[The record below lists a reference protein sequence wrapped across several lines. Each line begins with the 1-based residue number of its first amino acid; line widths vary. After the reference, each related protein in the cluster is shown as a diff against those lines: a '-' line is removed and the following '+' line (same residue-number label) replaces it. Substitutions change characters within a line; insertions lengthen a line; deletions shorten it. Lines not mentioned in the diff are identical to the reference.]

1 MKLLKPYLQ
10 LLAVVVIGTMAGC
23 TTATTKSADVSDRV
37 RASLDQAGLVDVTVR
52 QDRDLGVVTL
62 GGKVATDGDK
72 MNAQSL
78 AQSIAGSQVVKNEI
92 AVIAPDNAKDDRQ
105 VNSDL
110 DDGIES
116 NLNAALIQN
125 KLHESVK
132 FSVKNHVVTLTGEA
146 DTQSTRDRATK
157 IAAAVP
163 NVHQVV
169 NEMQVKNQ
177 KASSTK

>member
-10 LLAVVVIGTMAGC
+10 VLAVVVIGTMAAC
-23 TTATTKSADVSDRV
+23 TTATTRSADVSDSI
-37 RASLDQAGLVDVTVR
+37 RASLERAGFVEVTVS
-52 QDRDLGVVTL
+52 QDRSLGVVTL
-62 GGKVATDGDK
+62 VGKVATDGDK

-92 AVIAPDNAKDDRQ
+92 AVVGPDNSKDDRQ

-146 DTQSTRDRATK
+146 DTQSTRDRATV

-177 KASSTK
+177 KASSTM

>member
-1 MKLLKPYLQ
+1 MKLQKPYLL
-10 LLAVVVIGTMAGC
+10 LLAVLVIGAMAGC
-23 TTATTKSADVSDRV
+23 TTATTKSADVSDSV
-37 RASLDQAGLVDVTVR
+37 RASLERAGFMDVSVS
-52 QDRDLGVVTL
+52 QDRTLGVVTL
-62 GGKVATDGDK
+62 SGKVATDGDK
-72 MNAQSL
+72 MNAQSI

-92 AVIAPDNAKDDRQ
+92 AVIGEHARDDRQ

-110 DDGIES
+110 DDGITS
-116 NLNAALIQN
+116 NLNAALTQN
-125 KLHESVK
+125 KLHDTVK

-146 DTQSTRDRATK
+146 NTQSARDRATE

-177 KASSTK
+177 KASSTE

>member
-10 LLAVVVIGTMAGC
+10 LLAVVVIGTMAAC
-23 TTATTKSADVSDRV
+23 TTATTKSADVSDSIS
-37 RASLDQAGLVDVTVR
+37 ASLERAGFMDVSVS
-52 QDRDLGVVTL
+52 QDRTLGVVTL
-62 GGKVATDGDK
+62 GGKVATEGDK

-92 AVIAPDNAKDDRQ
+92 AVIGPDSAKDDRQ

-110 DDGIES
+110 DDGIKS

-125 KLHESVK
+125 KMLETVK

-146 DTQSTRDRATK
+146 VSQSARDRATE

-169 NEMQVKNQ
+169 NEMQVKDQ
-177 KASSTK
+177 KASSTE